1 MSKILIGW
9 SEIDTTPEGKVDL
22 SGQYYHRIS
31 KGIHSR
37 LSATVLALESNAGE
51 QAVMVSLDL
60 AGFRADFQEELRAML
75 RQNLPELDVS
85 RVFLNVIHTHNSPA
99 VDPITGIGWLAEL
112 PGVLPVAVYRSFLLE
127 KLRIAVIAAWRNRKP
142 GAISNTLGFAR
153 VGHCRRAVYADGTAE
168 MYGNTAR
175 KDFIGMEGGEDSGV
189 DMFFT
194 FDEKSKPTGVILNL
208 ACPSQVM
215 ESTYKISSDFMGEA
229 RQLLKKRFGDKFKT
243 LGQISAAGCQSPR
256 DLTRNYKGETDF
268 WHEDGVEEIGHR
280 LLAAVENSL
289 PQARAG
295 IDSSPIM
302 NHSVKNISL
311 PRRQASKKEFMLA
324 RKALEELEA
333 VMPEE
338 KAYEDFCGKVKL
350 NEKIASRPGPY
361 DSKLHH
367 FVLIQNAKAVISRYH
382 EQDKIPEL
390 EMELHVLRLGDAVF
404 VTNPFELYLDFG
416 HQIKARSV
424 AGQTFI
430 VQLSGDTGGYLPSV
444 RAEQLGGYGGLIIN
458 GKVGSE
464 GGKILVDKT
473 LGEIKK
479 LWK

>member
-1 MSKILIGW
+1 
-9 SEIDTTPEGKVDL
+9 
-22 SGQYYHRIS
+22 
-31 KGIHSR
+31 
-37 LSATVLALESNAGE
+37 
-51 QAVMVSLDL
+51 
-60 AGFRADFQEELRAML
+60 
-75 RQNLPELDVS
+75 
-85 RVFLNVIHTHNSPA
+85 
-99 VDPITGIGWLAEL
+99 
-112 PGVLPVAVYRSFLLE
+112 
-127 KLRIAVIAAWRNRKP
+127 
-142 GAISNTLGFAR
+142 
-153 VGHCRRAVYADGTAE
+153 
-168 MYGNTAR
+168 
-175 KDFIGMEGGEDSGV
+175 
-189 DMFFT
+189 
-194 FDEKSKPTGVILNL
+194 
-208 ACPSQVM
+208 
-215 ESTYKISSDFMGEA
+215 
-229 RQLLKKRFGDKFKT
+229 
-243 LGQISAAGCQSPR
+243 
-256 DLTRNYKGETDF
+256 
-268 WHEDGVEEIGHR
+268 
-280 LLAAVENSL
+280 
-289 PQARAG
+289 
-295 IDSSPIM
+295 
-302 NHSVKNISL
+302 
-311 PRRQASKKEFMLA
+311 MLA

-367 FVLIQNAKAVISRYH
+367 FVLIQNAKAEISRYH